1 LPTFA
6 VSGTYGIQGTNPNQ
20 GLPVY
25 TGAATL
31 SIPIWQ
37 GGKAKADAVQA
48 NAAVA
53 QRKAELA
60 DQQQVVELD
69 VRNAYLDMEAATRQ
83 VEVSIDNRKLALET
97 LKQSQDRFAAGVTDS
112 VEVVQSQETLA
123 SAEQDYISSLYSFN
137 LAKVSLARGI
147 GDAEHT
153 IPDLLK
159 GNQP

>member
-1 LPTFA
+1 
-6 VSGTYGIQGTNPNQ
+6 
-20 GLPVY
+20 
-25 TGAATL
+25 
-31 SIPIWQ
+31 
-37 GGKAKADAVQA
+37 VQA